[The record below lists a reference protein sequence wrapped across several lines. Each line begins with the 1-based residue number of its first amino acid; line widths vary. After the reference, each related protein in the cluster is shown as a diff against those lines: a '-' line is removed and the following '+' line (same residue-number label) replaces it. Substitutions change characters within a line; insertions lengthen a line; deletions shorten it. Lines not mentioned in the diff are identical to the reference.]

1 MSLPK
6 LKDAIDHNKNSIP
19 QEGSANSLSP
29 RPLSPRRQKL
39 IILAEKLMIGIG
51 ISGQTLF
58 YLQAYKIYSMGSAK
72 DVSAAGFSFALF
84 SLVCWLLYGLL
95 IKNKVLIIV
104 NILAVLGA
112 SLTLLAILLVS

>member
-1 MSLPK
+1 
-6 LKDAIDHNKNSIP
+6 
-19 QEGSANSLSP
+19 
-29 RPLSPRRQKL
+29 RRQRL
-39 IILAEKLMIGIG
+39 VNLAEKFMIGIG

-58 YLQAYKIYSMGSAK
+58 YLQAYKIYSMGSAN